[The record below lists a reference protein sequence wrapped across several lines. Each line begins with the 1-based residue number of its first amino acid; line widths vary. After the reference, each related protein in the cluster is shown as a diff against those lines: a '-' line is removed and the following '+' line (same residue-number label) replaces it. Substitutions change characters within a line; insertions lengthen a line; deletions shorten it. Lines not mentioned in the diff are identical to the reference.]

1 MYITKGNI
9 LVKEEKL
16 TLHKDGLVVSSEE
29 PIYAVYKILE
39 ISQETISEFG
49 PDFKEISSDD
59 FKNKLLLYSAL
70 SRIPITDEVFM
81 VNIKDCFAVLDSIKD
96 LEEKL

>member
-9 LVKEEKL
+9 LVKEVKL
-16 TLHKDGLVVSSEE
+16 TLQKDGLVISSEE
-29 PIYAVYKILE
+29 PIYAIYQILE
-39 ISQETISEFG
+39 ISQETIEEFGSDFNGVLPSEF
-49 PDFKEISSDD
+49 KE
-59 FKNKLLLYSAL
+59 KLLLYSAL

-81 VNIKDCFAVLDSIKD
+81 VNIKDCFAILDDIKD